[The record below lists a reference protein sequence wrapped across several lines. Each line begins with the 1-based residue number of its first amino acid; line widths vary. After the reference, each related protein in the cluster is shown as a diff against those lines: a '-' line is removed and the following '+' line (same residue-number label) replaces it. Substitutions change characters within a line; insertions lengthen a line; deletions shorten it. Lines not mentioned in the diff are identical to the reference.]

1 MTAADYQ
8 PRDTKDA
15 LRHLQTL
22 VNQYYRAPLTADLL
36 AYNQKQITYL
46 QENVIPYAQQVE
58 HNLQRQQEAQLMM
71 QELQRWQ
78 VLRLQ
83 GHNVA
88 GKMRHF
94 RFQAATVTKYHT
106 PKPKRQSLP
115 HYHTGP
121 RH

>member
-1 MTAADYQ
+1 MTAANYQ

-115 HYHTGP
+115 HYHTSP